1 MRVPLFRD
9 TAICLAV
16 TVTTMGNVGT
26 RAARQEDPLR
36 DSYCKGE

>member
-1 MRVPLFRD
+1 MGVPLFRD

-16 TVTTMGNVGT
+16 TVTAIGSTGII
-26 RAARQEDPLR
+26 AARQEDPFR